1 MKECLNVPVFKII
14 SDIAAEENVKAYVIG
29 GFVRDSILKRPSKD
43 IDIVVLGSGID
54 FAGKVAQQAGR
65 KKLSIFKNFG
75 TAMLKVGDLEIEFV
89 GARKES
95 YRYDSRK
102 PIVEDGS
109 LEDDQ
114 NRRDFTINAMAI
126 SLNKDDYGKL
136 IDPFFGMGDLRNK
149 IIRTPLDPNTTFS
162 DDPLRMMRAIRF
174 ATQLG
179 FQIEST
185 CFDAIRGNRE
195 RIKIVSAERI
205 TDELN
210 KIILAPEPSVGF
222 IILESTGM
230 LEIIFPEFLALKGVE
245 EAGGQKHKDNFYHT
259 LKVLDNIASVSDNL
273 WLRWAA
279 ILHDIAKPIT
289 KKYEPELGW
298 TFHGHEFLG
307 SKMVPAIYRRLRLP
321 LHESMRYVQ
330 KLVIL
335 HLRPIVLSQEIVT
348 DSAVRRLLFD
358 AGEDI
363 EDLMIL
369 CEADITS
376 KNPETVRRH
385 LSNFRMVREKMTELE
400 ARDSIR
406 NFQPPVSGDT
416 IQNAFGI
423 NPCKEIGIIKNH
435 IKDAILDGVIPNDFD
450 AAWELMLAK
459 GKELGLIIKMKKE
472 EIRAQQTNQG

>member
-210 KIILAPEPSVGF
+210 P
-222 IILESTGM
+222 
-230 LEIIFPEFLALKGVE
+230 
-245 EAGGQKHKDNFYHT
+245 Q
-259 LKVLDNIASVSDNL
+259 
-273 WLRWAA
+273 
-279 ILHDIAKPIT
+279 
-289 KKYEPELGW
+289 
-298 TFHGHEFLG
+298 
-307 SKMVPAIYRRLRLP
+307 
-321 LHESMRYVQ
+321 
-330 KLVIL
+330 
-335 HLRPIVLSQEIVT
+335 
-348 DSAVRRLLFD
+348 
-358 AGEDI
+358 
-363 EDLMIL
+363 
-369 CEADITS
+369 
-376 KNPETVRRH
+376 
-385 LSNFRMVREKMTELE
+385 
-400 ARDSIR
+400 
-406 NFQPPVSGDT
+406 
-416 IQNAFGI
+416 
-423 NPCKEIGIIKNH
+423 
-435 IKDAILDGVIPNDFD
+435 
-450 AAWELMLAK
+450 
-459 GKELGLIIKMKKE
+459 
-472 EIRAQQTNQG
+472 